1 MLIVGTTNV
10 ADGNTSPFEYND
22 ETSEIAFLDN
32 TFTAIL
38 KTLVKDNK
46 GSVDA
51 TYTNVN
57 RLSKDY
63 QDERYSPLYN
73 LLTEPLV
80 LAKKTPSLLS
90 FKRKWMAN
98 HRALLAADPGLEAF
112 QYQKSKLDAAKK
124 GDRAIMKATLAA
136 LVVFDYAMVLTMRA
150 LRDAVGVGGRKSL
163 RGFHESAA
171 AIRTNKKQ
179 MLCDFLKSNAVDV
192 FMVQEVQGTT
202 KQWNAVLGKGGHQI
216 VLNLAGNTG
225 IIVSKA
231 DAAKYERVDFPV
243 TDTKLHDE
251 ILVLKTREVADSKAA
266 GIDTYY
272 ISAHLNSKDAKKA
285 GTPKNYED
293 QWALL
298 CKWIKALPKKAK
310 YVLGIDANH
319 HPDFANA
326 SVSNTMH
333 AFPADASTSTTRKQR
348 TSMQAQQHKIAK
360 LDEGCKDHV
369 VTNKRI
375 RQGGVRMLTAGGD
388 TSRLLPNAE
397 HPCDHF
403 ISLAKL

>member
-1 MLIVGTTNV
+1 MKMLIVGTTNV

-22 ETSEIAFLDN
+22 ETPEIAFLDK
-32 TFTAIL
+32 TFTATL
-38 KTLVKDNK
+38 KTLVKDNH

-51 TYTNVN
+51 TYTHVN

-63 QDERYSPLYN
+63 QDARYSPLYN

-90 FKRKWMAN
+90 FKRKWMAH
-98 HRALLAADPGLEAF
+98 HRALLEADPSLEAF
-112 QYQKSKLDAAKK
+112 QYQKSKLDPTKK
-124 GDRAIMKATLAA
+124 ADRAIMKATIAA
-136 LVVFDYAMVLTMRA
+136 LVVFDYAMVLTMRE
-150 LRDAVGVGGRKSL
+150 LRDAAGVGGRKTL
-163 RGFHESAA
+163 REFHESAA
-171 AIRTNKKQ
+171 AIRANKKQ
-179 MLCDFLKSNAVDV
+179 MLCDFMKSNAVDV

-202 KQWNAVLGKGGHQI
+202 KEWNAVLGKGGHQI
-216 VLNLAGNTG
+216 MLNAAGNTG

-251 ILVLKTREVADSKAA
+251 ILVLKAA
-266 GIDTYY
+266 DTYY

-293 QWALL
+293 QWAFL
-298 CKWIKALPKKAK
+298 CKWLKGLPKKAK
-310 YVLGIDANH
+310 YVIGIDANH
-319 HPDFANA
+319 HPDFASA
-326 SVSNTMH
+326 SVSGTMH

-360 LDEGCKDHV
+360 LDEGCKDHI
-369 VTNKRI
+369 VTNKKI
-375 RQGGVRMLTAGGD
+375 RQGEVRMLTAGGD

-403 ISLAKL
+403 ISFAKL